1 LTHPAM
7 PVLEEATYM
16 KSNTCQHILII
27 GSGTREHAIA
37 KALSKSASSPII
49 SCLGSTENPGIMT
62 ICNDTDGV
70 YRKGDINSPESTLAF
85 AEEIQAN
92 LAVIGPEAPL
102 AAGVPDILR
111 EHSIPVLG
119 PDKNLAKIET
129 SKSYARNFL
138 YRTLPE
144 SCPDFRVISDIFEAE
159 IFLLQLG
166 DSYVIKADGLT
177 GGKGVKV
184 SGDHLTNL
192 DEAMTY
198 CRELLKPENSHMV
211 IEEKLFGEEFSL
223 MTITDGETCIHMPA
237 VQDHKRAYNDDLGPN
252 TGGMGS
258 YSDSNHSLP
267 FLSQEDI
274 AEARRMN
281 ENVVEVLGKEHGKP
295 YRGILYGGFMAVAR
309 GVKII
314 EYNARFGD
322 PESLNLLTL
331 LESDAAELF
340 AAAAQGKLSKVSAVF
355 SKKASVCKY
364 AVPQGYPEAAVK
376 GSPVHTTEVDKIVSA
391 ELYLGSV
398 DIQDGILVTGG
409 SRTAAVVAVGN
420 TIAEAE
426 TIAEKAV
433 SAIEGDLFHRNDIG
447 TAPSLE
453 KRINHM
459 KTLREHP

>member
-1 LTHPAM
+1 MPAW
-7 PVLEEATYM
+7 EEGTYM
-16 KSNTCQHILII
+16 NSNTRKHILII

-37 KALSKSASSPII
+37 AALSRSASSPVV
-49 SCLGSTENPGIMT
+49 SCLGSSNNPGIMA
-62 ICNDTDGV
+62 ICKNTEGL
-70 YRKGDINSPESTLAF
+70 YQKGNITSPESALVF
-85 AEEIQAN
+85 AEKLQAG
-92 LAVIGPEAPL
+92 LVVIGPEAPL

-111 EHSIPVLG
+111 GHNIPVFG
-119 PDKNLAKIET
+119 PEKSLAKIET
-129 SKSYARNFL
+129 SKSYARDFL
-138 YRTLPE
+138 HRTLPE
-144 SCPDFRVISDIFEAE
+144 SCPEYRVVSDIFEAE

-192 DEAMTY
+192 DDALIY

-258 YSDSNHSLP
+258 YSDNDHSLP
-267 FLSQEDI
+267 FLSQKDI
-274 AEARRMN
+274 TAARQMN
-281 ENVVEVLGKEHGKP
+281 ERVVEVLGKEHGKP
-295 YRGILYGGFMAVAR
+295 YRGILYGGFMAVSK

-340 AAAAQGKLSKVSAVF
+340 AAAAQGELDKVKVVF
-355 SKKASVCKY
+355 SDKASVCKY
-364 AVPQGYPEAAVK
+364 AVPRGYPEAAEK
-376 GSPVHTTEVDKIVSA
+376 GSPVLTAGVDKVDSA
-391 ELYLGSV
+391 KLYLGSV
-398 DIQDGILVTGG
+398 DMLNGVMVTGG

-426 TIAEKAV
+426 ITAEDAV
-433 SAIEGDLFHRNDIG
+433 SAIEGALFHRTDIG

-453 KRINHM
+453 KRISHM
-459 KTLREHP
+459 KTLRKLS

>member
-1 LTHPAM
+1 MHPAM
-7 PVLEEATYM
+7 PAWEEATYM
-16 KSNTCQHILII
+16 KSNTRQHILII

-37 KALSKSASSPII
+37 KALFKSASSPII
-49 SCLGSTENPGIMT
+49 SCLGSTGNPGIMA
-62 ICNDTDGV
+62 ICNDTNGV
-70 YRKGDINSPESTLAF
+70 YRKGDINSPESALAF
-85 AEEIQAN
+85 AEEIHAD

-111 EHSIPVLG
+111 KHNLPVFG

-129 SKSYARNFL
+129 SKSYARDFL
-138 YRTLPE
+138 YRTIPE

-198 CRELLKPENSHMV
+198 CRELLQPENSYMV

-223 MTITDGETCIHMPA
+223 MTITDGETSIHMPA

-258 YSDSNHSLP
+258 YSDNDHSLP

-274 AEARRMN
+274 ADARRMN
-281 ENVVEVLGKEHGKP
+281 ERVIEALGKEHGKP
-295 YRGILYGGFMAVAR
+295 YHGVLYGGFMAVSQ

-340 AAAAQGKLSKVSAVF
+340 TAAARGALSKAGAVF

-376 GSPVHTTEVDKIVSA
+376 GAPVYIEKVHKIGSV

-398 DIQDGILVTGG
+398 DMQNGVLITGG
-409 SRTAAVVAVGN
+409 SRTAAVVAVGS

-426 TIAEKAV
+426 TIAENAV
-433 SAIEGDLFHRNDIG
+433 SAIEGALFHRTDIG

-459 KTLREHP
+459 KTLRNRL

>member
-1 LTHPAM
+1 
-7 PVLEEATYM
+7 M
-16 KSNTCQHILII
+16 KSNTHQHILII

-37 KALSKSASSPII
+37 AALSKSVSSPII
-49 SCLGSTENPGIMT
+49 SCLGSSNNPGIMA
-62 ICNDTDGV
+62 ICKDTEGQ
-70 YRKGDINSPESTLAF
+70 YRKGNITSPESALAF
-85 AEEIQAN
+85 AEELPAG
-92 LAVIGPEAPL
+92 LVVIGPEAPL
-102 AAGVPDILR
+102 AAGVPDLLR
-111 EHSIPVLG
+111 EHNIPVLG
-119 PDKNLAKIET
+119 PDKALAKIET
-129 SKSYARNFL
+129 SKSYARDFL
-138 YRTLPE
+138 YHTLPE
-144 SCPDFRVISDIFEAE
+144 SCPEFRVISDIFEAE
-159 IFLLQLG
+159 MFLLQLG

-192 DEAMTY
+192 DDALTY

-223 MTITDGETCIHMPA
+223 MTITDGATCIHMPA

-258 YSDSNHSLP
+258 YSDSDHSLP
-267 FLSQEDI
+267 FLSREDI
-274 AEARRMN
+274 AAARQMN
-281 ENVVEVLGKEHGKP
+281 ERVVEVLGKEHGKP
-295 YRGILYGGFMAVAR
+295 YRGVLYGGFMAVSQ

-340 AAAAQGKLSKVSAVF
+340 AAAAQGDLDKVKVVF
-355 SKKASVCKY
+355 SNKASVCKY
-364 AVPQGYPEAAVK
+364 AVPRGYPEAAEK
-376 GSPVHTTEVDKIVSA
+376 GYPVLTAGVDKVDSA

-398 DIQDGILVTGG
+398 DMQNGVLVAGG

-433 SAIEGDLFHRNDIG
+433 SAIKGALFHRTDIG

-453 KRINHM
+453 KRVNHM
-459 KTLREHP
+459 KILRKLP

>member
-1 LTHPAM
+1 LIHPAM
-7 PVLEEATYM
+7 PVLEEPTFM
-16 KSNTCQHILII
+16 KSNTYQHILII

-49 SCLGSTENPGIMT
+49 SCLGSTGNPGIMT
-62 ICNDTDGV
+62 ICRNTGGM
-70 YRKGDINSPESTLAF
+70 YRKGNITSPESVLAF
-85 AEEIQAN
+85 AEEIRAE

-111 EHSIPVLG
+111 THNIPVLG
-119 PDKNLAKIET
+119 PDKNLARIET
-129 SKSYARNFL
+129 SKSYARDFL

-144 SCPDFRVISDIFEAE
+144 SCPDFRIISDIFEAE
-159 IFLLQLG
+159 MFLLQLG

-198 CRELLKPENSHMV
+198 CRKLLKPENSYMV

-258 YSDSNHSLP
+258 YSDNDHSLP
-267 FLSQEDI
+267 FLSQKDI
-274 AEARRMN
+274 TDARRMN
-281 ENVVEVLGKEHGKP
+281 EMVVGALGKEHGSP
-295 YRGILYGGFMAVAR
+295 YRGILYGGFMAVSQ

-340 AAAAQGKLSKVSAVF
+340 AAAAQGELNKTTAVF

-364 AVPQGYPEAAVK
+364 AVPKGYPESAEK
-376 GSPVHTTEVDKIVSA
+376 GFPVNIAEVDKIDSA

-398 DIQDGILVTGG
+398 DIQDDILITGG

-426 TIAEKAV
+426 ALAESAV
-433 SAIEGDLFHRNDIG
+433 CAIEGDLFHRSDIG

-453 KRINHM
+453 KRISHM
-459 KTLREHP
+459 KTLRGHS

>member
-1 LTHPAM
+1 
-7 PVLEEATYM
+7 M
-16 KSNTCQHILII
+16 KSNIRQHILII

-37 KALSKSASSPII
+37 AALSRSASSPVI
-49 SCLGSTENPGIMT
+49 SCLGSSNNPGIIA
-62 ICNDTDGV
+62 ICKNTEGL
-70 YRKGDINSPESTLAF
+70 YRKGNIISPESALAF
-85 AEEIQAN
+85 AEELQSD
-92 LAVIGPEAPL
+92 LVVIGPEAPL
-102 AAGVPDILR
+102 AEGVPDLLR
-111 EHSIPVLG
+111 EQHIPVLG
-119 PDKNLAKIET
+119 PDKALAKIET
-129 SKSYARNFL
+129 SKSYARDFL
-138 YRTLPE
+138 HRVLPE
-144 SCPDFRVISDIFEAE
+144 SCPEFRIISDIFEAE
-159 IFLLQLG
+159 MFLLQLG

-192 DEAMTY
+192 DDALTY
-198 CRELLKPENSHMV
+198 CRELLKPKNSQVV

-223 MTITDGETCIHMPA
+223 MTITDGKTCIHMPA

-258 YSDSNHSLP
+258 YSDSDHSLP

-274 AEARRMN
+274 TAARKMN
-281 ENVVEVLGKEHGKP
+281 ERVVEALGKEHGKP
-295 YRGILYGGFMAVAR
+295 YRGILYGGFMAVSQ

-340 AAAAQGKLSKVSAVF
+340 AAAAQGDLDKVKVVF
-355 SKKASVCKY
+355 SDKASVCKY
-364 AVPQGYPEAAVK
+364 AVPLGYPEAAEK
-376 GSPVHTTEVDKIVSA
+376 GSPVYISKVEKIDSA

-398 DIQDGILVTGG
+398 DMQNGTLLTGG

-433 SAIEGDLFHRNDIG
+433 SAIEGALFHRTDIG

-453 KRINHM
+453 KRISHM
-459 KTLREHP
+459 KTLRNLP

>member
-1 LTHPAM
+1 LIHPAM
-7 PVLEEATYM
+7 PVLEENTFM
-16 KSNTCQHILII
+16 KSNTHQHILII

-37 KALSKSASSPII
+37 KALIKSASPPVI
-49 SCLGSTENPGIMT
+49 SCLGSTKNPGIMT
-62 ICNDTDGV
+62 ICSNSEGK
-70 YRKGDINSPESTLAF
+70 YRKGNITSPESVLAF
-85 AEEIQAN
+85 AEELQID

-111 EHSIPVLG
+111 EHKFPVLG
-119 PDKNLAKIET
+119 PDKNPAKIET
-129 SKSYARNFL
+129 SKSYARDFL
-138 YRTLPE
+138 YRILPE
-144 SCPDFRVISDIFEAE
+144 SCPDFRVIYDIFEAE
-159 IFLLQLG
+159 MYLLQLG

-184 SGDHLTNL
+184 SGDHLTSM

-198 CRELLKPENSHMV
+198 CRELLKPDNSHMV

-258 YSDSNHSLP
+258 YSDSDHNLP
-267 FLSQEDI
+267 FLSQKDI
-274 AEARRMN
+274 ADAGRMN
-281 ENVVEVLGKEHGKP
+281 EIVVAALCKEHGTP
-295 YRGILYGGFMAVAR
+295 YRGILYGGFMAVAQ

-331 LESDAAELF
+331 LESDAVELF
-340 AAAAQGKLSKVSAVF
+340 TAAACGKLGTVNVVF
-355 SKKASVCKY
+355 SRKASVCKY
-364 AVPQGYPEAAVK
+364 AVPQGYPESALK
-376 GSPVHTTEVDKIVSA
+376 GSSVSTADVDKHDSVEI
-391 ELYLGSV
+391 YLGSV
-398 DIQDGILVTGG
+398 DMKDGVLVTGG

-426 TIAEKAV
+426 KLAEAAV
-433 SAIEGDLFHRNDIG
+433 SSIEGNLFHRSDIG

-453 KRINHM
+453 KRICHM
-459 KTLREHP
+459 KSLRKNS